1 LDKALIWILL
11 LAGILGAWVPL
22 NFSAELATTLPLI
35 GMRGVVAV
43 VELIAHG
50 AAAALSVSA
59 GYALWLRRPHGPM
72 LARAALVINALVAI
86 QRHYWSILPTQTM
99 PGDELWLSIAAVV
112 HSAVWL
118 VFLHRS
124 ARARA
129 MAS

>member
-1 LDKALIWILL
+1 MWIAL
-11 LAGILGAWVPL
+11 LAGILGVWVAL
-22 NFSAELATTLPLI
+22 NFSAELATTLPSV
-35 GMRGVVAV
+35 GMRGVAAI
-43 VELIAHG
+43 VELSVHG
-50 AAAALSVSA
+50 AAAALSVAA

-86 QRHYWSILPTQTM
+86 QRHYWSILPSQTM

-112 HSAVWL
+112 HSAAWL

>member
-1 LDKALIWILL
+1 MIFVAL
-11 LAGILGAWVPL
+11 LAGILGVWVPL
-22 NFSAELATTLPLI
+22 NFSAELATTLPSVGI
-35 GMRGVVAV
+35 RGVVAV
-43 VELIAHG
+43 GELIVHG

-86 QRHYWSILPTQTM
+86 QRHYWSILPSQTM
-99 PGDELWLSIAAVV
+99 PGDELWLSIAAVL
-112 HSAVWL
+112 HSVAWL

-124 ARARA
+124 ARVRA